1 MTSKEL
7 LYIDDALA
15 HAQFLATQF
24 QDAANTLQDA
34 SLKLQAQNMADHH
47 RQVYQKFYK
56 LV

>member
-7 LYIDDALA
+7 LYIDDALS

-24 QDAANTLQDA
+24 QDAANMLQDT
-34 SLKLQAQNMADHH
+34 SLKLQAQNMADRH
-47 RQVYQKFYK
+47 RQVYQQFYK